1 MSSPGAGASGA
12 GSAGGSGGQDEAPAK
27 KAKVTGSVLGWFAA
41 KGSPGTKQRA
51 RRLSQGAE
59 AQQADKKARLEL
71 EANAKARA
79 AGRASLPWL
88 LTWTGWLP

>member
-12 GSAGGSGGQDEAPAK
+12 GSADEAPTK

>member
-1 MSSPGAGASGA
+1 M
-12 GSAGGSGGQDEAPAK
+12 
-27 KAKVTGSVLGWFAA
+27 LGWFAA

-71 EANAKARA
+71 EANAKARV